1 MSAPASGYVAMLL
14 MLANG
19 GLLDAVVAIDGL
31 AEVAL
36 GGRA

>member
-1 MSAPASGYVAMLL
+1 MLV

-19 GLLDAVVAIDGL
+19 GLLDAVVAIGGL
-31 AEVAL
+31 AEVAP